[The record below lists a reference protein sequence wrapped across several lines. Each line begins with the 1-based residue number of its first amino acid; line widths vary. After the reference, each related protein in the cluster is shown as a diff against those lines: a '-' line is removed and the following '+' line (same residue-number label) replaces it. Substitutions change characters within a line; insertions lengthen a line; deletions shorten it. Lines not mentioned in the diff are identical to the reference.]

1 MAYQVLARKYR
12 PQRFADVAGQDH
24 VTRTLQNALEQNRIA
39 HGYIFSGHRGIGKT
53 TIARILACAL
63 NCQNKIG
70 SKERPTPEPCL
81 VCDACTEIRAGN
93 AVDVIEI
100 DAATNRGIDEIREL
114 RDAARYRPSRD
125 RFKIYIL
132 DEAHQITDAA
142 FNALLKTLEEPPDHI
157 VFMMATTEPENIPQT
172 IRSRCQHFSF
182 HAVKLDDILNELRGI
197 AAHEGVLADEA
208 ALALLAEAGD
218 GSMRDALSIMDQ
230 AIASAPM
237 VDGKAELSAGE
248 IRELMGT
255 VPNTVFEEILES
267 VARNDSAAVLT
278 TAGRL
283 LDAGNSS
290 SQIARQFVRYL
301 RNCIVAK
308 IASLTEEQ
316 NTSDLLQISP
326 DERRRAVRTA
336 MLFTEEELTR
346 FLGVMLRTF
355 DDLGFRQEQRLHL
368 ELGLIKLVH
377 LQRLIPVEEFLSQ
390 LPKPS
395 SNPTPRTIPPPRPA
409 VASSTAPARPAAA
422 PSRYE
427 TGGNVTGL
435 PAKEEPKAPST
446 APSSNATITP
456 SANATVAPTASASL
470 NPFAPST
477 PSTRSEAQAIATPGN
492 TSTEPSA
499 PYIREADVW
508 ASREARPVG
517 SVTPA
522 TGRTEGALALAP
534 DPVAHE
540 PANLSPFAPPVAPE
554 PPAAKPTNLSPFSAP
569 EPAAPKPANLSPFSA
584 PAVAT
589 PPEPTTGLNLHIQP
603 SAVAL
608 ADPPA
613 AHADESYDPSWE
625 TMTLPEADP
634 EATQP
639 SSAPTA
645 TGATADAA
653 QLQAAAVEALFE
665 TKKHNSAAEQL
676 EETTWTISDGEVQ
689 IATTLSKPLMST
701 IFRPDVEAIIKTALR
716 EKGLGGVRIIF
727 QPATPESKAKAAAP
741 KKPRTGSAQAKA
753 LEHPTVQAAQRLFN
767 AEVTNVFDL
776 RKD

>member
-53 TIARILACAL
+53 TIARILASAL
-63 NCQNKIG
+63 NCRSTIG
-70 SKERPTPEPCL
+70 SKERPTPEPCGI
-81 VCDACTEIRAGN
+81 CESCTEVRAGN

-114 RDAARYRPSRD
+114 RDAARYRPARD

-182 HAVKLDDILNELRGI
+182 HAVKLDDILIELRGI

-230 AIASAPM
+230 AIASAPL

-255 VPNTVFEEILES
+255 VPNTVFEDMLES
-267 VARNDSAAVLT
+267 IAGNDSAAVMS

-301 RNCIVAK
+301 RNCIMAK
-308 IASLTEEQ
+308 IASLTEEH
-316 NTSDLLQISP
+316 NSSDLLQISP
-326 DERRRAVRTA
+326 DERRRAVRSA

-346 FLGVMLRTF
+346 FLQVMLRTF

-377 LQRLIPVEEFLSQ
+377 LQRLLPVEEFLSQ
-390 LPKPS
+390 LPRPAQGS
-395 SNPTPRTIPPPRPA
+395 APRTIPAAR
-409 VASSTAPARPAAA
+409 VASPSAPAR
-422 PSRYE
+422 
-427 TGGNVTGL
+427 V
-435 PAKEEPKAPST
+435 T
-446 APSSNATITP
+446 APSSSRFTQSQPQAQP
-456 SANATVAPTASASL
+456 VPQSTASLPNTSASL
-470 NPFAPST
+470 DVSPPKLADAPEQVSAAPFGATTVQGITAPQNEAEPARERSPSHVSPLTQDHAIVEPDAST
-477 PSTRSEAQAIATPGN
+477 GQATHEPTHKVVLSE
-492 TSTEPSA
+492 
-499 PYIREADVW
+499 
-508 ASREARPVG
+508 G
-517 SVTPA
+517 SVPQTIFTPMPQ
-522 TGRTEGALALAP
+522 P
-534 DPVAHE
+534 DAST
-540 PANLSPFAPPVAPE
+540 L
-554 PPAAKPTNLSPFSAP
+554 PPAGDA
-569 EPAAPKPANLSPFSA
+569 
-584 PAVAT
+584 
-589 PPEPTTGLNLHIQP
+589 
-603 SAVAL
+603 
-608 ADPPA
+608 
-613 AHADESYDPSWE
+613 
-625 TMTLPEADP
+625 TLPAE
-634 EATQP
+634 Q
-639 SSAPTA
+639 APLT
-645 TGATADAA
+645 DAA
-653 QLQAAAVEALFE
+653 QMQAAAVEALYE

-676 EETTWTISDGEVQ
+676 EESTWSLADGEVQ
-689 IATTLSKPLMST
+689 ISTSLSKALMGT

-716 EKGLGGVRIIF
+716 SRGL
-727 QPATPESKAKAAAP
+727 PAARLVFIPAALNDKPKAA

-767 AEVTNVFDL
+767 AEITNVFDL